1 MSPYLETGL
10 QYTEDCAEIETPCS
24 VEQGFRLHVKISSCC
39 YILLG
44 LNLPVQTTFV
54 TSYMYGIRCVVVF
67 LCLYPALE
75 LTRFF
80 KKLLSFYAEITIF
93 SKMIIAAFIYVKHFV

>member
-24 VEQGFRLHVKISSCC
+24 VEQGFRLHGKISSCC
-39 YILLG
+39 YILG
-44 LNLPVQTTFV
+44 LYLSVQTTF
-54 TSYMYGIRCVVVF
+54 TTCYMCDIPCVVVPVVCTF
-67 LCLYPALE
+67 LASE
-75 LTRFF
+75 LPRFF
-80 KKLLSFYAEITIF
+80 KKLLSFHAEITIF